1 MANQFTENTFK
12 KQCKEKGVDY
22 WTALKRRQAGMTE
35 QEIFHKGSLKKLVK
49 KNSITVYGKTY
60 PNINEA
66 IRKLKPKSS
75 RKTIKRIIDM
85 GFTPEE
91 AFEYSPNPGYSDGI
105 IYLVTNNK
113 ENKQYVGL
121 TIMTLQRRW
130 KKHLEDAKNGENTS
144 KYSLHSAL
152 RKYHESCFSYKK
164 IDEGTT
170 LVNLPEKEKF
180 WIEKLDTLFPKGYNL
195 NKGGSV
201 GGSNKQPIKLKGI
214 KFASKTKAAE
224 YISET
229 KEISFDA
236 AKKRIQVNRIDLR
249 PPSKPGEGVYK
260 NRSYRS
266 WSNMKSAVNP
276 NSNDYLPGI
285 KLCDRWKDYYLFLKD
300 MGEPDN
306 EKLVLTRIDKTK
318 DFNPENC
325 KWMSASDANKLA
337 AEYGEQIRNQKI
349 KH

>member
-12 KQCKEKGVDY
+12 KQCREKGVDY

-91 AFEYSPNPGYSDGI
+91 AFEHLPNPGYSDGI

-113 ENKQYVGL
+113 ENKKYIGL

-130 KKHLEDAKNGENTS
+130 EKHLEDSKQGENIS

-164 IDEGTT
+164 IDSGIT
-170 LVNLPEKEKF
+170 LVNLAEKEKL
-180 WIEKLDTLFPKGYNL
+180 WIEKLGTLFPKGYNL
-195 NKGGSV
+195 NKGGSM
-201 GGSNKQPIKLKGI
+201 GGSNKQPITIDGI
-214 KFASKTKAAE
+214 KFDSKSKADEHIAKTRN
-224 YISET
+224 ISIKT
-229 KEISFDA
+229 
-236 AKKRIQVNRIDLR
+236 AKKRRQKNRIDVR
-249 PPSKPGEGVYK
+249 PPSKPGQGVYK
-260 NRSYRS
+260 KRSYRS

-276 NSNDYLPGI
+276 NSKDYLPGI

-306 EKLVLTRIDKTK
+306 EKLVLTRIDKAK

-325 KWMSASDANKLA
+325 KWMSRSDSCKLA
-337 AEYGEQIRNQKI
+337 AKYGEQIRKQK
-349 KH
+349 